1 MGKHGITRDLSI
13 LTMAKLI
20 VLAIIYAVLFAPFA
34 NQPDN
39 TVTHMLGAPTQH
51 SAAGGS

>member
-1 MGKHGITRDLSI
+1 MGKYGITRDLSI

-20 VLAIIYAVLFAPFA
+20 ILGIIYAVLFAPFA
-34 NQPDN
+34 NQQDN
-39 TVTHMLGAPTQH
+39 TVTHILGAATQH